1 MSIAWCSNHQ
11 LFPYVPTSL
20 SQQGQGV
27 FIFSKISRPALGST
41 QPPIQSVPGTVPTG
55 KQSGLH
61 VDHLPSYSTE
71 VKNEWIYSSTPPP
84 YPPATPWCGEG
95 QIFYFYTNKKSGI
108 NINQIPRL
116 MADFCIRHSYNKF
129 GSEIFRWTN
138 SSPPSQLC
146 VCLILYISC
155 PALRY

>member
-1 MSIAWCSNHQ
+1 MYPHPYPSRGKGFLSSPKYPDRLWGPPSLLFNPYRGQSRRESSRGFMLTTYLHIAPRLRMS
-11 LFPYVPTSL
+11 
-20 SQQGQGV
+20 
-27 FIFSKISRPALGST
+27 GST
-41 QPPIQSVPGTVPTG
+41 P
-55 KQSGLH
+55 
-61 VDHLPSYSTE
+61 LP
-71 VKNEWIYSSTPPP
+71 PPP